1 MKDLNVYIDEFVNYK
16 ISEGRSPEKTISRYV
31 TYINEMFEYMNIKT
45 LDDLN
50 NVKYPIIKM
59 NWVNKKKDEGLS
71 SASLNLRI
79 TSVQSFMR
87 FMNDMDY
94 TSNNSFSKIKK
105 FKVQAREVEVNLN
118 DIKKISDVLDDE
130 FNKKPSFI
138 TARNRLMIKTF
149 LVLGLRKEELSN
161 IKTSDIN
168 IHGEF
173 IVKGKYGKERQLQM
187 PKKIL
192 EMYND
197 YILNYKT
204 EVKDSEY
211 VFCSVRGNKMDVNV
225 PLRVLKETLSK
236 AGLSTDMHVHDL
248 RHIAATMMVESTN
261 GDVEGVSKILGH
273 SDTRV
278 LSKTYNN
285 MRKESKKNIIE
296 NNIVLEII

>member
-1 MKDLNVYIDEFVNYK
+1 MKDLNNFINEFINYK
-16 ISEGRSPEKTISRYV
+16 ISEGRSPEKTISRYIV
-31 TYINEMFEYMNIKT
+31 YINESFEYLNIKT

-59 NWVNKKKDEGLS
+59 NWVNKKRDEGLS

-105 FKVQAREVEVNLN
+105 FKVQAREVDVNID
-118 DIKKISDVLDDE
+118 DIKKINGVLDDE
-130 FNKKPSFI
+130 FNKKPSFM

-173 IVKGKYGKERQLQM
+173 IVKGKYGKERELQL

-204 EVKDSEY
+204 EIKDSEY

-225 PLRVLKETLSK
+225 PLRVLKETLNK
-236 AGLSTDMHVHDL
+236 AGLPTDMHVHDL
-248 RHIAATMMVESTN
+248 RHIAATMMVESSN
-261 GDVEGVSKILGH
+261 GNVEGVSKILGH

-285 MRKESKKNIIE
+285 MRKENKKNIIE

>member
-1 MKDLNVYIDEFVNYK
+1 MRKLDDYIDEFIKYK
-16 ISEGRSPEKTISRYV
+16 ESEGRSPEKTISRYIV
-31 TYINEMFEYMNIKT
+31 YINESFEYLNIKT

-59 NWVNKKKDEGLS
+59 NWVNKKRDEGLS

-105 FKVQAREVEVNLN
+105 FKVQAREVDVNIN
-118 DIKKISDVLDDE
+118 DIKKINAVLDDE
-130 FNKKPSFI
+130 FNKKPSFM

-161 IKTSDIN
+161 IKISDIN

-173 IVKGKYGKERQLQM
+173 TVKGKYGKERELQL

-204 EVKDSEY
+204 EIKDSEY

-225 PLRVLKETLSK
+225 PLRVLKETLNK
-236 AGLSTDMHVHDL
+236 AGLPTDMHVHDL

-261 GDVEGVSKILGH
+261 GDVESVSKILGH
-273 SDTRV
+273 SDSRV

-285 MRKESKKNIIE
+285 MRKENKKNIIE

>member
-1 MKDLNVYIDEFVNYK
+1 MKDLNNFISEFVEYK
-16 ISEGRSPEKTISRYV
+16 LSEGRSPEKTISRYIV
-31 TYINEMFEYMNIKT
+31 YIKESFEYLNIKT

-59 NWVNKKKDEGLS
+59 NWVNKKRDEGLS

-105 FKVQAREVEVNLN
+105 FKVQAREVDVNIN
-118 DIKKISDVLDDE
+118 DIKKINAVLDDE
-130 FNKKPSFI
+130 FNKKPSFM

-173 IVKGKYGKERQLQM
+173 TVKGKYGKERQLQL

-204 EVKDSEY
+204 EIKDSEF

-225 PLRVLKETLSK
+225 PLRVLKETLTK
-236 AGLSTDMHVHDL
+236 AGLPTDMHIHDL
-248 RHIAATMMVESTN
+248 RHIAATLMVESTN
-261 GDVEGVSKILGH
+261 GDIEGVSKILGH
-273 SDTRV
+273 SDSRV

-285 MRKESKKNIIE
+285 MRKENKKNIIE

>member
-1 MKDLNVYIDEFVNYK
+1 MRKLDDYINEFVEYK
-16 ISEGRSPEKTISRYV
+16 LSEGRSPEKTISRYIV
-31 TYINEMFEYMNIKT
+31 YIKESFEYLNIKT

-59 NWVNKKKDEGLS
+59 NWVNKKRDEGLS
-71 SASLNLRI
+71 AASLNLRI
-79 TSVQSFMR
+79 TSIQSFMR

-105 FKVQAREVEVNLN
+105 FKVQAREVDVNLN
-118 DIKKISDVLDDE
+118 DIKKINAVLDDE

-138 TARNRLMIKTF
+138 TARNRLIIKTF

-161 IKTSDIN
+161 IKMSDIN

-173 IVKGKYGKERQLQM
+173 TVKGKYGKERQLQL

-192 EMYND
+192 EMYSD

-204 EVKDSEY
+204 EIKDSEY

-225 PLRVLKETLSK
+225 PLRVLKETLTK
-236 AGLSTDMHVHDL
+236 AGLPTDMHVHDL
-248 RHIAATMMVESTN
+248 RHIAATLMVESTN
-261 GDVEGVSKILGH
+261 GDIESVSTVLGH

>member
-31 TYINEMFEYMNIKT
+31 TYIKEMFDYMNIKT
-45 LDDLN
+45 LNDMKEVRFPVLKIN
-50 NVKYPIIKM
+50 YI
-59 NWVNKKKDEGLS
+59 NKKKDEGLS
-71 SASLNLRI
+71 AASLNLRI
-79 TSVQSFMR
+79 TSIQSFWM
-87 FMNDMDY
+87 FMTDMEYLDK
-94 TSNNSFSKIKK
+94 NPAAKIKK
-105 FKVQAREVEVNLN
+105 FKAQAREVEVNIDN
-118 DIKKISDVLDDE
+118 IKKINAVLDNE
-130 FNKKPSFI
+130 FNKKPSFM

-204 EVKDSEY
+204 EVKNSEY

-236 AGLSTDMHVHDL
+236 AGLQTELHIHDL
-248 RHIAATMMVESTN
+248 RHIAATLMVESTN
-261 GDVEGVSKILGH
+261 GDIEGVSKVLGH
-273 SDTRV
+273 SDSRV

-285 MRKESKKNIIE
+285 MRKENKKNIIE
-296 NNIVLEII
+296 NNIVLQII

>member
-1 MKDLNVYIDEFVNYK
+1 MKKLDDYVNEFAKYK
-16 ISEGRSPEKTISRYV
+16 ISEGRNAEKTISRYII
-31 TYINEMFEYMNIKT
+31 YIKEMFEYMNIKT
-45 LDDLN
+45 LDDMKE
-50 NVKYPIIKM
+50 VKFPMLKM
-59 NWVNKKKDEGLS
+59 NYINKKKEEGLS
-71 SASLNLRI
+71 PASLNLRI
-79 TSVQSFMR
+79 TSIQSFWT
-87 FMNDMDY
+87 FMTDMEYLDK
-94 TSNNSFSKIKK
+94 NPASKIKK
-105 FKVQAREVEVNLN
+105 FKVQAREVDVNIDN
-118 DIKKISDVLDDE
+118 IKKINDVLDYE
-130 FNKKPSFI
+130 FSKNPHFM

-161 IKTSDIN
+161 IKISDIN

-192 EMYND
+192 EMYSD

-225 PLRVLKETLSK
+225 PLRVLKETLTK

-273 SDTRV
+273 SDSRV

-285 MRKESKKNIIE
+285 MRKENKKNIIE

>member
-1 MKDLNVYIDEFVNYK
+1 MKNLDDYIDEFVNYK
-16 ISEGRSPEKTISRYV
+16 ISEGRDIEKTISRYIV
-31 TYINEMFEYMNIKT
+31 YINESFEYLNIKT

-59 NWVNKKKDEGLS
+59 NWVNKKRDEGLS

-79 TSVQSFMR
+79 TSIQAFMR
-87 FMNDMDY
+87 FMNDMEY

-105 FKVQAREVEVNLN
+105 FKVQAREVDVNIN
-118 DIKKISDVLDDE
+118 DIKKINDVLDDE
-130 FNKKPSFI
+130 FSKNPSFM

-173 IVKGKYGKERQLQM
+173 TVKGKYGKERQLQL

-225 PLRVLKETLSK
+225 PLRVLKETLTK
-236 AGLSTDMHVHDL
+236 AGLPTNMHVHDL

-261 GDVEGVSKILGH
+261 GDVESVSKILGH
-273 SDTRV
+273 SDVRV

-285 MRKESKKNIIE
+285 MRKENKKNIIE

>member
-1 MKDLNVYIDEFVNYK
+1 MKKLDDYVNEFAEYK
-16 ISEGRSPEKTISRYV
+16 LSEGRNAEKTISRYI
-31 TYINEMFEYMNIKT
+31 TYIKEMFDYMNIKT
-45 LDDLN
+45 LNDMKE
-50 NVKYPIIKM
+50 VKFPMLKM
-59 NWVNKKKDEGLS
+59 NYINKKRDENLS
-71 SASLNLRI
+71 AASLNLRI
-79 TSVQSFMR
+79 TSIQSFWT
-87 FMNDMDY
+87 FLNDMEYLDK
-94 TSNNSFSKIKK
+94 NPAAKIKK
-105 FKVQAREVEVNLN
+105 FKAQAREIEVNID

-130 FNKKPSFI
+130 FNKNPSFM

-161 IKTSDIN
+161 IKMSDIN

-173 IVKGKYGKERQLQM
+173 TVKGKYGKERQLQL

-236 AGLSTDMHVHDL
+236 AGLPTELHIHDL
-248 RHIAATMMVESTN
+248 RHIAATLMVESTN
-261 GDVEGVSKILGH
+261 GDIEGVSKVLGH

-285 MRKESKKNIIE
+285 MRKENKKNIIE

>member
-1 MKDLNVYIDEFVNYK
+1 MKNLDDYIDEFVNYK
-16 ISEGRSPEKTISRYV
+16 ISEGRDIEKTISRYV
-31 TYINEMFEYMNIKT
+31 SYIKEMFEYMNIKT
-45 LDDLN
+45 LDDMKEVRFPVL
-50 NVKYPIIKM
+50 KM
-59 NWVNKKKDEGLS
+59 NYINKKRDEGLS
-71 SASLNLRI
+71 AASLNLRI
-79 TSVQSFMR
+79 TSIQSFWT
-87 FMNDMDY
+87 FLNDMEYLDK
-94 TSNNSFSKIKK
+94 NPAAKIKK
-105 FKVQAREVEVNLN
+105 FKAQAREVEVNIDN
-118 DIKKISDVLDDE
+118 IKKINAVLDNE
-130 FNKKPSFI
+130 FNKKPSFM

-173 IVKGKYGKERQLQM
+173 MVKGKYGKERQLQM

-192 EMYND
+192 DMYND

-225 PLRVLKETLSK
+225 PLRILKETLTK
-236 AGLSTDMHVHDL
+236 AGLPTELHIHDL
-248 RHIAATMMVESTN
+248 RHIAATLMVESTN
-261 GDVEGVSKILGH
+261 GDIEGVSKVLGH

-285 MRKESKKNIIE
+285 MRKENKKNIIE

>member
-1 MKDLNVYIDEFVNYK
+1 MKDLNVYINEFVNYK

-31 TYINEMFEYMNIKT
+31 TYIKEMFDYMNIKT
-45 LDDLN
+45 LNDMKE
-50 NVKYPIIKM
+50 VRFPILKM
-59 NWVNKKKDEGLS
+59 NYINKKRDEGLS
-71 SASLNLRI
+71 ASSLNLRI
-79 TSVQSFMR
+79 TSIQSFWM
-87 FMNDMDY
+87 FMTDMEYLDK
-94 TSNNSFSKIKK
+94 NPAAKIKK
-105 FKVQAREVEVNLN
+105 FKAQAREIEVNID

-130 FNKKPSFI
+130 FNKNPSFM

-149 LVLGLRKEELSN
+149 LALGLRKEELSN
-161 IKTSDIN
+161 IKISDIN

-173 IVKGKYGKERQLQM
+173 TVKGKYQKERQLQM
-187 PKKIL
+187 PNKIL

-204 EVKDSEY
+204 EIKDSEY

-225 PLRVLKETLSK
+225 PLRILKETLTK
-236 AGLSTDMHVHDL
+236 AGLPTDMHVHDL

>member
-1 MKDLNVYIDEFVNYK
+1 M
-16 ISEGRSPEKTISRYV
+16 
-31 TYINEMFEYMNIKT
+31 
-45 LDDLN
+45 
-50 NVKYPIIKM
+50 
-59 NWVNKKKDEGLS
+59 
-71 SASLNLRI
+71 
-79 TSVQSFMR
+79 
-87 FMNDMDY
+87 
-94 TSNNSFSKIKK
+94 
-105 FKVQAREVEVNLN
+105 
-118 DIKKISDVLDDE
+118 
-130 FNKKPSFI
+130 
-138 TARNRLMIKTF
+138 
-149 LVLGLRKEELSN
+149 RKEELSN

-225 PLRVLKETLSK
+225 PLRVLKETLTK
-236 AGLSTDMHVHDL
+236 AGLPTELHIHDL
-248 RHIAATMMVESTN
+248 RHIAATLMVESTN
-261 GDVEGVSKILGH
+261 GDIEGVSKVLGH

-285 MRKESKKNIIE
+285 MRKENKKNIIE

>member
-1 MKDLNVYIDEFVNYK
+1 
-16 ISEGRSPEKTISRYV
+16 
-31 TYINEMFEYMNIKT
+31 MNIKT
-45 LDDLN
+45 LNDMKEVRFPVL
-50 NVKYPIIKM
+50 KM
-59 NWVNKKKDEGLS
+59 NYINKKRDEGLS
-71 SASLNLRI
+71 AASLNLRI
-79 TSVQSFMR
+79 TSIQSFWT
-87 FMNDMDY
+87 FLNDMEYLDK
-94 TSNNSFSKIKK
+94 NPAAKIKK
-105 FKVQAREVEVNLN
+105 FKAQAREVEVNIDN
-118 DIKKISDVLDDE
+118 IKKINAVLDNE
-130 FNKKPSFI
+130 FNKKPSFM

-204 EVKDSEY
+204 EVKDSEF

-225 PLRVLKETLSK
+225 PLRVLKETLAK
-236 AGLSTDMHVHDL
+236 AGLPTDMHVHDL

-273 SDTRV
+273 SDSRV

-285 MRKESKKNIIE
+285 MRKENKKNIIE

>member
-1 MKDLNVYIDEFVNYK
+1 MKNLDDYIDEFVNYK
-16 ISEGRSPEKTISRYV
+16 ISEGRDIEKTISRYV
-31 TYINEMFEYMNIKT
+31 SYIKEMFEYMNIKT
-45 LDDLN
+45 LDDMKEVRFPVL
-50 NVKYPIIKM
+50 KM
-59 NWVNKKKDEGLS
+59 NYINKKRDEGLS
-71 SASLNLRI
+71 AASLNLRI
-79 TSVQSFMR
+79 TSIQSFWT
-87 FMNDMDY
+87 FLNDMEYLDK
-94 TSNNSFSKIKK
+94 NPAAKIKK
-105 FKVQAREVEVNLN
+105 FKAQAREVEVNIDN
-118 DIKKISDVLDDE
+118 IKKINAALDNE
-130 FNKKPSFI
+130 FNKKPSFM

-225 PLRVLKETLSK
+225 PLRILKETLTK
-236 AGLSTDMHVHDL
+236 AGLPTELHIHDL
-248 RHIAATMMVESTN
+248 RHIAATLMVESTN
-261 GDVEGVSKILGH
+261 GDIEGVSKVLGH
-273 SDTRV
+273 SDSRV
-278 LSKTYNN
+278 LSKTYIN
-285 MRKESKKNIIE
+285 MRKENKKNIIE

>member
-1 MKDLNVYIDEFVNYK
+1 MKGLNVYVNEFMEYK
-16 ISEGRSPEKTISRYV
+16 LSEGRDAEKTIGRYIV
-31 TYINEMFEYMNIKT
+31 YINEAFEYLNINT

-50 NVKYPIIKM
+50 NIKDPIIKM
-59 NWVNKKKDEGLS
+59 NWVNKKRDEGLS

-105 FKVQAREVEVNLN
+105 FKVQAREVDVNIN
-118 DIKKISDVLDDE
+118 DIKKINAVLDDE
-130 FNKKPSFI
+130 FNKKPSFM

-161 IKTSDIN
+161 IKISDIN

-173 IVKGKYGKERQLQM
+173 IVKGKYGKERQLQL

-204 EVKDSEY
+204 EVKDSEF

-225 PLRVLKETLSK
+225 PLRVLKETLIK
-236 AGLSTDMHVHDL
+236 AGLPTDMHVHDL
-248 RHIAATMMVESTN
+248 RHIAATLMVESTN
-261 GDVEGVSKILGH
+261 GDIEGVSKVLGH
-273 SDTRV
+273 SDSRV

-285 MRKESKKNIIE
+285 MRKENKKNIIE

>member
-1 MKDLNVYIDEFVNYK
+1 MKNLDDYIDEFVNYK
-16 ISEGRSPEKTISRYV
+16 ISEGRDIEKTISRYV
-31 TYINEMFEYMNIKT
+31 SYIKEMFEYMNIKT
-45 LDDLN
+45 LDDMKEVRFPVL
-50 NVKYPIIKM
+50 KM
-59 NWVNKKKDEGLS
+59 NYINKKRDEGLS
-71 SASLNLRI
+71 AASLNLRI
-79 TSVQSFMR
+79 TSIQSFWT
-87 FMNDMDY
+87 FLNDMEYLDK
-94 TSNNSFSKIKK
+94 NPAAKIKK
-105 FKVQAREVEVNLN
+105 FKAQAREVEVNIDN
-118 DIKKISDVLDDE
+118 IKKINAVLDNE
-130 FNKKPSFI
+130 FNKKPSFM

-225 PLRVLKETLSK
+225 PLRILKETLTK
-236 AGLSTDMHVHDL
+236 AGLPTELHIHDL
-248 RHIAATMMVESTN
+248 RHIAATLMVESTN
-261 GDVEGVSKILGH
+261 GDIEGVSKVLGH

-285 MRKESKKNIIE
+285 MRKEIKKNIIE

>member
-1 MKDLNVYIDEFVNYK
+1 MKKLDDYVNEFAEYK
-16 ISEGRSPEKTISRYV
+16 LSEGRNAEKTISRYI
-31 TYINEMFEYMNIKT
+31 TYIKEMFDYMNIKT
-45 LDDLN
+45 LNDMKE
-50 NVKYPIIKM
+50 VKFPMLKM
-59 NWVNKKKDEGLS
+59 NYINKKRDENLS
-71 SASLNLRI
+71 AASLNLRI
-79 TSVQSFMR
+79 TSIQSFWT
-87 FMNDMDY
+87 FLNDMEYLDK
-94 TSNNSFSKIKK
+94 NPAAKIKK
-105 FKVQAREVEVNLN
+105 FKAQAREIEVNID
-118 DIKKISDVLDDE
+118 DIKKINAVLDDE
-130 FNKKPSFI
+130 FNKNPSFM

-173 IVKGKYGKERQLQM
+173 IVKGKYGKERELQL

-204 EVKDSEY
+204 EIKDSEY

-225 PLRVLKETLSK
+225 PLRVLKETLNK
-236 AGLSTDMHVHDL
+236 AGLPTDMHVHDL

-261 GDVEGVSKILGH
+261 GDIEGVSKVLGH
-273 SDTRV
+273 SDSRV

-285 MRKESKKNIIE
+285 MRKENKKNIIE

>member
-1 MKDLNVYIDEFVNYK
+1 MKDLNNFIDEFINYK
-16 ISEGRSPEKTISRYV
+16 ISEGRSPEKTISRYIV
-31 TYINEMFEYMNIKT
+31 YINESFEYLNIKT

-59 NWVNKKKDEGLS
+59 NWVNKKRDEGLS

-105 FKVQAREVEVNLN
+105 FKVQAREVDVNIN
-118 DIKKISDVLDDE
+118 DIKKINAVLDDE
-130 FNKKPSFI
+130 FNKKPSFM

-161 IKTSDIN
+161 IKISDIN

-192 EMYND
+192 EMYSD

-204 EVKDSEY
+204 EIKDSEF

-225 PLRVLKETLSK
+225 PLRVLKETLIK
-236 AGLSTDMHVHDL
+236 AGLPTDMHVHDL

-261 GDVEGVSKILGH
+261 GDVESVSKILGH
-273 SDTRV
+273 SDSRV

-285 MRKESKKNIIE
+285 MRKENKKNIIE

>member
-1 MKDLNVYIDEFVNYK
+1 MKKLDDYVNEFAKYK
-16 ISEGRSPEKTISRYV
+16 ISEGRNAEKTISRYI
-31 TYINEMFEYMNIKT
+31 TYIKEMFDYMNIKT
-45 LDDLN
+45 LNDMKEVRFPVL
-50 NVKYPIIKM
+50 KM
-59 NWVNKKKDEGLS
+59 NYINKKRDEGLS
-71 SASLNLRI
+71 AASLNLRI
-79 TSVQSFMR
+79 TSIQSFWT
-87 FMNDMDY
+87 FMIDMEYLDK
-94 TSNNSFSKIKK
+94 NPASKIKK
-105 FKVQAREVEVNLN
+105 FKVQAREVDVNIN
-118 DIKKISDVLDDE
+118 DIKKINAVLDDE
-130 FNKKPSFI
+130 FNKKPSFM

-161 IKTSDIN
+161 IKISDIN

-173 IVKGKYGKERQLQM
+173 TVKGKYGKERQLQM

-204 EVKDSEY
+204 EIKDSEF

-225 PLRVLKETLSK
+225 PLRVLKETLIK
-236 AGLSTDMHVHDL
+236 AGLPTDMHVHDL
-248 RHIAATMMVESTN
+248 RHIAATLMVESTN
-261 GDVEGVSKILGH
+261 GDIEGVSKVLGH

-285 MRKESKKNIIE
+285 MRKENKKNIIE

>member
-1 MKDLNVYIDEFVNYK
+1 MKKLDDYVNEFAEYK
-16 ISEGRSPEKTISRYV
+16 LSEGRNAEKTISRYI
-31 TYINEMFEYMNIKT
+31 TYIKEMFDYMNIKT
-45 LDDLN
+45 LNDMKE
-50 NVKYPIIKM
+50 VKFPMLKM
-59 NWVNKKKDEGLS
+59 NYINKKRDENLS
-71 SASLNLRI
+71 AASLNLRI
-79 TSVQSFMR
+79 TSIQSFWT
-87 FMNDMDY
+87 FLNDMEYLDK
-94 TSNNSFSKIKK
+94 NPAAKIKK
-105 FKVQAREVEVNLN
+105 FKAQAREIEVNID

-130 FNKKPSFI
+130 FNKNPSFM
-138 TARNRLMIKTF
+138 TARNKLMIKTF

-161 IKTSDIN
+161 IKMSDIN

-173 IVKGKYGKERQLQM
+173 TVKGKYGKERQLQL

-236 AGLSTDMHVHDL
+236 AGLPTELHIHDL
-248 RHIAATMMVESTN
+248 RHIAATLMVESTN
-261 GDVEGVSKILGH
+261 GDIEGVSKVLGH

-285 MRKESKKNIIE
+285 MRKENKKNIIE

>member
-1 MKDLNVYIDEFVNYK
+1 MKNLDDYIDEFVNYK
-16 ISEGRSPEKTISRYV
+16 ISEGRDIEKTISRYV
-31 TYINEMFEYMNIKT
+31 SYIKEMFEYMNIKT
-45 LDDLN
+45 LDDMKEVRFPVLKIN
-50 NVKYPIIKM
+50 YI
-59 NWVNKKKDEGLS
+59 NKKKDEGLS
-71 SASLNLRI
+71 AASLNLRI
-79 TSVQSFMR
+79 TSIQSFWT
-87 FMNDMDY
+87 FLNDMEYLDK
-94 TSNNSFSKIKK
+94 NPAAKIKK
-105 FKVQAREVEVNLN
+105 FKAQAREVEVNIDN
-118 DIKKISDVLDDE
+118 IKKINAVLDNE
-130 FNKKPSFI
+130 FNKKPSFM

-225 PLRVLKETLSK
+225 PLRILKETLTK
-236 AGLSTDMHVHDL
+236 AGLPTELHIHDL
-248 RHIAATMMVESTN
+248 RHIAATLMVESTN
-261 GDVEGVSKILGH
+261 GDIEGVSKVLGH

-285 MRKESKKNIIE
+285 MRKENKKNIIE

>member
-1 MKDLNVYIDEFVNYK
+1 MKKLDDYVNEFVEYK
-16 ISEGRSPEKTISRYV
+16 ISEGRNPEKTISRYV
-31 TYINEMFEYMNIKT
+31 SYIKEMFEYMNIKT
-45 LDDLN
+45 LDDMKEVRFPTLKIN
-50 NVKYPIIKM
+50 YI
-59 NWVNKKKDEGLS
+59 NKKKDEGLS
-71 SASLNLRI
+71 AASLNLRI
-79 TSVQSFMR
+79 TSIQSFWT
-87 FMNDMDY
+87 FLNDMEYLDK
-94 TSNNSFSKIKK
+94 NPAAKIKK
-105 FKVQAREVEVNLN
+105 FKAQAREVEVNIDN
-118 DIKKISDVLDDE
+118 IKKINAVLDNE
-130 FNKKPSFI
+130 FNKKPSFM

-211 VFCSVRGNKMDVNV
+211 VFCSVRGNKMGVNV
-225 PLRVLKETLSK
+225 PLRILKETLTK
-236 AGLSTDMHVHDL
+236 AGLPTELHIHDL
-248 RHIAATMMVESTN
+248 RHIAATLMVESTN
-261 GDVEGVSKILGH
+261 GDIEGVSKVLGH

-285 MRKESKKNIIE
+285 MRKENKKNIIE
-296 NNIVLEII
+296 NNIVLKII

>member
-1 MKDLNVYIDEFVNYK
+1 MRKLDDYIDEFIKYK
-16 ISEGRSPEKTISRYV
+16 ESEGRSPEKTISRYIV
-31 TYINEMFEYMNIKT
+31 YINESFEYLNIKT

-59 NWVNKKKDEGLS
+59 NWVNKKRDEGLS

-94 TSNNSFSKIKK
+94 TFNNSFSKIKK
-105 FKVQAREVEVNLN
+105 FKVQAREVDVNIN
-118 DIKKISDVLDDE
+118 DIKKINAVLDDE
-130 FNKKPSFI
+130 FNKKPSFM

-161 IKTSDIN
+161 IKISDIN

-173 IVKGKYGKERQLQM
+173 TVKGKYGKERELQL

-204 EVKDSEY
+204 EIKDSEY

-225 PLRVLKETLSK
+225 PLRVLKETLNK
-236 AGLSTDMHVHDL
+236 AGLPTDMHVHDL

-261 GDVEGVSKILGH
+261 GDVESVSKILGH
-273 SDTRV
+273 SDSRV

-285 MRKESKKNIIE
+285 MRKENKKNIIE

>member
-1 MKDLNVYIDEFVNYK
+1 MKNLDDYIDEFVNYK
-16 ISEGRSPEKTISRYV
+16 ISEGRDIEKTISRYV
-31 TYINEMFEYMNIKT
+31 SYIKEMFEYMNIKT
-45 LDDLN
+45 LDDMKEVRFPVL
-50 NVKYPIIKM
+50 KM
-59 NWVNKKKDEGLS
+59 NYINKKRDEGLS
-71 SASLNLRI
+71 AASLNLRI
-79 TSVQSFMR
+79 TSIQSFWT
-87 FMNDMDY
+87 FLNDMEYLDK
-94 TSNNSFSKIKK
+94 NPAAKIKK
-105 FKVQAREVEVNLN
+105 FKAQAREVEVNIDN
-118 DIKKISDVLDDE
+118 IKKINAVLDNE
-130 FNKKPSFI
+130 FNKKPSFM

-225 PLRVLKETLSK
+225 PLRILKETLTK
-236 AGLSTDMHVHDL
+236 AGLPTKLHIHDL
-248 RHIAATMMVESTN
+248 RHIAATLMVESTN
-261 GDVEGVSKILGH
+261 GDIEGVSKVLGH

-285 MRKESKKNIIE
+285 MRKENKKNIIE
-296 NNIVLEII
+296 NNIVLQII

>member
-1 MKDLNVYIDEFVNYK
+1 MKDLNNCIDEFINYK
-16 ISEGRSPEKTISRYV
+16 ISEGRSPEKTISRYIV
-31 TYINEMFEYMNIKT
+31 YIKEMFEYMNIKT
-45 LDDLN
+45 LDDMKEVRFPTL
-50 NVKYPIIKM
+50 KM
-59 NWVNKKKDEGLS
+59 NYINKKRDEGLS
-71 SASLNLRI
+71 AASLNLRI
-79 TSVQSFMR
+79 TSIQSFWT
-87 FMNDMDY
+87 FLNDMEY
-94 TSNNSFSKIKK
+94 LNKNPASKIKK
-105 FKVQAREVEVNLN
+105 FKVQAREVDVNIN
-118 DIKKISDVLDDE
+118 DIKKINDVLDDE
-130 FNKKPSFI
+130 FSKNPSFM

-173 IVKGKYGKERQLQM
+173 IVKGKYGKERQLQL

-225 PLRVLKETLSK
+225 PLRVLKETLAK
-236 AGLSTDMHVHDL
+236 AGLPTDMHVHDL

-285 MRKESKKNIIE
+285 MRKENKKNIIE

>member
-1 MKDLNVYIDEFVNYK
+1 MKNLDDYIDEFVNYK
-16 ISEGRSPEKTISRYV
+16 ISEGRDIEKTISRYV
-31 TYINEMFEYMNIKT
+31 SYIKEMFEYMNIKT
-45 LDDLN
+45 LDDMKEVRFPVL
-50 NVKYPIIKM
+50 KM
-59 NWVNKKKDEGLS
+59 NYINKKRDEGLS
-71 SASLNLRI
+71 AASLNLRI
-79 TSVQSFMR
+79 TSIQSFWT
-87 FMNDMDY
+87 FLNDMEYLDK
-94 TSNNSFSKIKK
+94 NPAAKIKK
-105 FKVQAREVEVNLN
+105 FKAQAREVEVNIDN
-118 DIKKISDVLDDE
+118 IKKINAVLDNE
-130 FNKKPSFI
+130 FNKKPSFM

-168 IHGEF
+168 IHGEYT
-173 IVKGKYGKERQLQM
+173 VKGKYGKERQLQM

-225 PLRVLKETLSK
+225 PLRILKETLTK
-236 AGLSTDMHVHDL
+236 AGLPTELHIHDL
-248 RHIAATMMVESTN
+248 RHIAATLMVESTN
-261 GDVEGVSKILGH
+261 GDIEGVSKVLGH

-285 MRKESKKNIIE
+285 MRKENKKNIIE

>member
-1 MKDLNVYIDEFVNYK
+1 MRKLDDYINEFVEYK
-16 ISEGRSPEKTISRYV
+16 LSEGRSPEKTISRYIV
-31 TYINEMFEYMNIKT
+31 YIKESFEYLNIKT

-59 NWVNKKKDEGLS
+59 NWVNKKRDEGLS
-71 SASLNLRI
+71 AASLNLRI
-79 TSVQSFMR
+79 TSIQSFMR

-105 FKVQAREVEVNLN
+105 FKVQAREVDVNLN
-118 DIKKISDVLDDE
+118 DIKKINAVLDDE

-138 TARNRLMIKTF
+138 TARNRLIIKTF

-161 IKTSDIN
+161 IKMSDIN

-173 IVKGKYGKERQLQM
+173 TVKGKYGKERQLQM

-225 PLRVLKETLSK
+225 PLRILKETLNK
-236 AGLSTDMHVHDL
+236 AGLPTDMHVHDL
-248 RHIAATMMVESTN
+248 RHIAATLMVESTN
-261 GDVEGVSKILGH
+261 GDIESVSKVLGH

>member
-1 MKDLNVYIDEFVNYK
+1 MKKLDDYVNEFVNYK
-16 ISEGRSPEKTISRYV
+16 ISEGRNITKTISRYIK
-31 TYINEMFEYMNIKT
+31 YINEAFEYLNINT

-50 NVKYPIIKM
+50 SIKYPTIKI
-59 NWVNKKKDEGLS
+59 NWINKKIEERLS
-71 SASLNLRI
+71 NASINLRI
-79 TSVQSFMR
+79 TSIQAFMR

-105 FKVQAREVEVNLN
+105 FKVQAREVNVNIN
-118 DIKKISDVLDDE
+118 DIKKINAVLDDE

-161 IKTSDIN
+161 IKMSDIN

-192 EMYND
+192 AMYND

-204 EVKDSEY
+204 EIKDSEY

-236 AGLSTDMHVHDL
+236 AGLQTELHIHDL
-248 RHIAATMMVESTN
+248 RHIAATLMVESTN
-261 GDVEGVSKILGH
+261 GDIEGVSKVLGH
-273 SDTRV
+273 SDSRV

-285 MRKESKKNIIE
+285 MRKENKKNIIE